1 MKKLGSGE
9 NRHLAHSAFLIWT
22 QTNDRDKTTTTT
34 VIARGCL
41 YSRRLYNAR
50 CSISTLVTSPQT
62 FLFPTPFFI
71 LDFWDFWTF
80 FLPYRLPH
88 RPCLL
93 TLVLMTL
100 KRDANWGFRLLS
112 ASFRSHWTW
121 TRMSGTCSRL
131 YFILFSLSQ
140 KKVEILYLLSQR
152 KYIKKEPKQNENI
165 KGTVGLGNVG

>member
-1 MKKLGSGE
+1 MSSIPLCLRLCSPLSSRHFSPSSSTRFRLSLFLSPSPRFLDSFVSYFSVTCLLLDLVFWKRLTTRTGRTDSQNDRMKKLGSGE

-71 LDFWDFWTF
+71 LDF
-80 FLPYRLPH
+80 
-88 RPCLL
+88 
-93 TLVLMTL
+93 
-100 KRDANWGFRLLS
+100 
-112 ASFRSHWTW
+112 
-121 TRMSGTCSRL
+121 
-131 YFILFSLSQ
+131 
-140 KKVEILYLLSQR
+140 
-152 KYIKKEPKQNENI
+152 
-165 KGTVGLGNVG
+165 